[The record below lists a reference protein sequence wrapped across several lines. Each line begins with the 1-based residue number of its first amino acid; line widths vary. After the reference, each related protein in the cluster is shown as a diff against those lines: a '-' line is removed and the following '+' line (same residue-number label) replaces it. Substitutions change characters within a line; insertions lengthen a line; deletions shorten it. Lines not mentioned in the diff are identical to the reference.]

1 MSLDVVGISLS
12 PQSKSSIDQNDKNGA
27 KENTK
32 SKNQSK
38 YVTETEGNY
47 EYTYVVIGDF
57 KILVGR
63 VPKDEDKDKDKDE
76 KKTGDATDKK
86 NVHTMSNNVQTLM
99 GYQQS
104 ITAALPRNNPQEK
117 IQAMEKYAENP
128 YYDIAKVNAKG

>member
-1 MSLDVVGISLS
+1 MSLDVSAISLS
-12 PQSKSSIDQNDKNGA
+12 PQSKSSVDQNDKNGA

-63 VPKDEDKDKDKDE
+63 VPKDEDKDKDE
-76 KKTGDATDKK
+76 KKAGDATDKK
-86 NVHTMSNNVQTLM
+86 NVHTLSNNVQTLM

-104 ITAALPRNNPQEK
+104 ITATLPKNNPLEK
-117 IQAMEKYAENP
+117 IQAMEKYAENS

>member
-12 PQSKSSIDQNDKNGA
+12 PQSKSNVDQNGA

-38 YVTETEGNY
+38 YVTETVGNY
-47 EYTYVVIGDF
+47 EYTYVVIGNF
-57 KILVGR
+57 KVLVGR
-63 VPKDEDKDKDKDE
+63 VPKDKDEDKDE

-86 NVHTMSNNVQTLM
+86 NAHTISNNVQTLM

-104 ITAALPRNNPQEK
+104 ITAALPKNTPQEK
-117 IQAMEKYAENP
+117 IQAMEKYAENS